1 MKKQAISFRVPPSLW
16 EKFKAQTD
24 ALFLSR
30 APFLDYMVKRELVHL
45 SDELGER
52 RLSLRAKRHIAGELK
67 RTGPVS
73 INIEVA
79 AETAAALRT
88 AVKKHN
94 LVRDAFMSR
103 LILFLRST
111 DALLDHLDIP
121 HYANDRGLKTFLE
134 EMPASPL
141 KAMEAVR
148 DDPLFYVRSHLMET
162 RDTGTYGVELRPEL
176 DWAACY
182 LDDERVPGTSRHRR
196 KEKLWADFLELDA
209 PAKAS
214 KTKTMTMTTNRT
226 RGA

>member
-52 RLSLRAKRHIAGELK
+52 RLSMRAKRHIAGELK

-73 INIEVA
+73 INIEVST
-79 AETAAALRT
+79 ETAAALRT

-121 HYANDRGLKTFLE
+121 RYATDRGLKTLLE
-134 EMPASPL
+134 EMPSSPL

-148 DDPLFYVRSHLMET
+148 DDPLFYIRSHLIET
-162 RDTGTYGVELRPEL
+162 HDTGTYGVELRPEL

-182 LDDERVPGTSRHRR
+182 LDDERVPGTGRHGH
-196 KEKLWADFLELDA
+196 KERLWASILELDA
-209 PAKAS
+209 PAAAAKS
-214 KTKTMTMTTNRT
+214 KTTNRM
-226 RGA
+226 RSA

>member
-1 MKKQAISFRVPPSLW
+1 MKKHPISFRLPPSLW

-30 APFLDYMVKRELVHL
+30 APFLDHMLSRELVHL
-45 SDELGER
+45 GHELGER

-73 INIEVA
+73 VNIEVRP
-79 AETAAALRT
+79 ETAQALRL

-94 LVRDAFMSR
+94 LVRDAFIARM
-103 LILFLRST
+103 ILFLRSS
-111 DALLDHLDIP
+111 DALLDFLEIP
-121 HYANDRGLKTFLE
+121 RYANDRGLKVLLE

-141 KAMEAVR
+141 RAMEAVR
-148 DDPLFYVRSHLMET
+148 DDPMFYVRSHLQET
-162 RDTGTYGVELRPEL
+162 HGTGTYGVELPQAL

-196 KEKLWADFLELDA
+196 HQKLWENLLELDSSTP
-209 PAKAS
+209 PAGAKPSTRNGS
-214 KTKTMTMTTNRT
+214 K
-226 RGA
+226 